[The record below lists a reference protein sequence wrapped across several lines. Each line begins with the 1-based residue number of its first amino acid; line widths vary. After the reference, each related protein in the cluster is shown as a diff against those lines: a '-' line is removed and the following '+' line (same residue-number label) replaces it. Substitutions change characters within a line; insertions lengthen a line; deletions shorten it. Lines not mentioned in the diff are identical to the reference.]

1 MSTDPSCEGVG
12 TTKISDVHRGL
23 VYRGLQR
30 RHARLQTL
38 LSRSWQYAT
47 PRSAWSDFTAAP
59 EHIEDADP
67 EDSAASLFVPP
78 AENIEIIAEMAFFLS
93 ALEADGLDIEDAATR
108 SYFFLP
114 SQLRDDLN
122 EVGEVGRH
130 EDVGADDGGEESN
143 VAVPVPVPGSGPDS
157 CLERDAMISAID
169 QLLSTLDEGSVVGNL
184 LSWENSFAGLLEALL
199 AHLDKQSCNRDAAPA
214 QIATPETLER
224 QANDFDREQACIKPA
239 YIDHLQKE
247 IDVARL
253 YMSLPAMKSCSRL
266 E

>member
-1 MSTDPSCEGVG
+1 MSTDPCCEGVG

-30 RHARLQTL
+30 RHARLQAL
-38 LSRSWQYAT
+38 LSRAWQYAT
-47 PRSAWSDFTAAP
+47 PRSAWSDSTAVSEHP
-59 EHIEDADP
+59 EDAAASSFVSPAAEIED
-67 EDSAASLFVPP
+67 
-78 AENIEIIAEMAFFLS
+78 IAEMAYFLS
-93 ALEADGLDIEDAATR
+93 ALEADELDLGDAATR

-114 SQLRDDLN
+114 SQFRDNLN
-122 EVGEVGRH
+122 EIGEVGRH
-130 EDVGADDGGEESN
+130 EDVGADDGGEESG
-143 VAVPVPVPGSGPDS
+143 VAMPLPGSGLGS
-157 CLERDAMISAID
+157 CPERDAMIRAID
-169 QLLSTLDEGSVVGNL
+169 RLLSTLDEESGVGNL

-199 AHLDKQSCNRDAAPA
+199 AHLDKQCCNRGATPA
-214 QIATPETLER
+214 QIARPELSGR
-224 QANDFDREQACIKPA
+224 QADDSDRRDQACVKPA

>member
-1 MSTDPSCEGVG
+1 MSTDPSCKGVG
-12 TTKISDVHRGL
+12 TTKISEVHRGL

-38 LSRSWQYAT
+38 LSRAWQYAT
-47 PRSAWSDFTAAP
+47 PRSAWSDSTAVS
-59 EHIEDADP
+59 EHAEDADP
-67 EDSAASLFVPP
+67 EDAAVSSFVSP
-78 AENIEIIAEMAFFLS
+78 AAELENIAEMAYFLS
-93 ALEADGLDIEDAATR
+93 ALEADELDLEDAATR

-114 SQLRDDLN
+114 SQFRDDLN

-130 EDVGADDGGEESN
+130 EDVGADDGEEESD
-143 VAVPVPVPGSGPDS
+143 VAMPLPGSGPRV
-157 CLERDAMISAID
+157 CPERDAMITVID
-169 QLLSTLDEGSVVGNL
+169 RLLLTLDQGSGVGNL

-199 AHLDKQSCNRDAAPA
+199 AHLDKQCCNRGAAPA
-214 QIATPETLER
+214 QIATPETSGR
-224 QANDFDREQACIKPA
+224 QVDDSDRDQACVKPA
-239 YIDHLQKE
+239 YIDYLQKE

>member
-1 MSTDPSCEGVG
+1 MSTGVG
-12 TTKISDVHRGL
+12 TTKISEVHRGL

-38 LSRSWQYAT
+38 LSRAWQYAT
-47 PRSAWSDFTAAP
+47 PRSAWSDSTAVS
-59 EHIEDADP
+59 EHAEDADP
-67 EDSAASLFVPP
+67 EDAAASSFVSP
-78 AENIEIIAEMAFFLS
+78 AAELENIAEMAYFLS
-93 ALEADGLDIEDAATR
+93 ALEADELDLEDAATR

-114 SQLRDDLN
+114 SQFRDDLN

-130 EDVGADDGGEESN
+130 EDVGADDGGEGSD
-143 VAVPVPVPGSGPDS
+143 VAMPLPGSGPRA
-157 CLERDAMISAID
+157 CPERDAMITVID
-169 QLLSTLDEGSVVGNL
+169 RLLLTLDEESGVGDL

-199 AHLDKQSCNRDAAPA
+199 AHLDKKCCNRG
-214 QIATPETLER
+214 ATPETSGR
-224 QANDFDREQACIKPA
+224 QVDDSGRDQACVKPA